1 VHLSRIADRRAEG
14 HQEQA
19 RGTFLLRGTR
29 RRLSRPPAGITTLPS
44 YPLYTTHGGTP
55 LTFSTASVDDWP
67 HLFPILRH
75 VVDQEDSHCIDP
87 SHPNPTLQRIWFAPL
102 HYVYKVMLGD
112 TVSGTF
118 FLRANFDGRGKH
130 IGNGSYMVH
139 PNYRGQGIGH
149 AMGHYSLSEAARLG
163 FTAMQFNSVVST
175 NEKALR
181 LWYSLDFRIIG
192 TVPQAY
198 RHRTH
203 GLVDT
208 HILYRAL

>member
-1 VHLSRIADRRAEG
+1 VHVTRTGAPLAFSRAVPE
-14 HQEQA
+14 
-19 RGTFLLRGTR
+19 
-29 RRLSRPPAGITTLPS
+29 
-44 YPLYTTHGGTP
+44 
-55 LTFSTASVDDWP
+55 DWP
-67 HLFPILRH
+67 HLVPILRH
-75 VVDQEDSHCIDP
+75 VVDKEDSHCIDP
-87 SHPNPTLQRIWFAPL
+87 AHPDATLERIWFSPS

-112 TVSGTF
+112 TVAATF

-139 PNYRGQGIGH
+139 PDFRGQGIGYG
-149 AMGHYSLSEAARLG
+149 MGAYSLAEARRLG

-181 LWYSLDFRIIG
+181 LWFSLEFRIIG
-192 TVPQAY
+192 TVPKAY

-208 HILYRAL
+208 HILYRDL